1 MPLPKSVRVR
11 LLSDEAG
18 SVSFTSVITQEM
30 TTQELLDRVV
40 AHVGKDAARVVRV
53 LRAGTLVKGSS
64 RFQWEGWNVREEDL
78 APALE
83 RYPDP
88 DPVRPFTP
96 QLCTVVVL
104 YFRQGG
110 PVEIDRQALA
120 RRRFL
125 RRRSFWDAI
134 LAALSPGSMRYQEY
148 SYREQADRYR
158 AVLDLETA
166 DVLRGAAGLL
176 PYGALVRRLQA
187 TGLTAIDLFVRRG

>member
-1 MPLPKSVRVR
+1 MT
-11 LLSDEAG
+11 AG
-18 SVSFTSVITQEM
+18 
-30 TTQELLDRVV
+30 ELLDRVV

-53 LRAGTLVKGSS
+53 LRAGTLVSGSS
-64 RFQWEGWNVREEDL
+64 RFQWEGWDVSDEDL

-88 DPVRPFTP
+88 DPARPFTP

-110 PVEIDRQALA
+110 PLEIERQALA

-125 RRRSFWDAI
+125 RRRSFWDTI
-134 LAALSPGSMRYQEY
+134 LAVVPAGSVRYQEY
-148 SYREQADRYR
+148 SYREQTDRYR

-166 DVLRGAAGLL
+166 EALRGAAGLL
-176 PYGALVRRLQA
+176 PFGAVVRRLQA
-187 TGLTAIDLFVRRG
+187 TGLTAIDLLVRRG